1 MKIPKVV
8 VLLIIIVAIA
18 WLLRDKIF
26 PSSDGSKHV
35 IFGSMNCPWTV
46 KQVKHFEENGKDYTF
61 VDCVEGKCPPEVDG
75 FPTTKTPSGEF
86 VVGFNPNL

>member
-8 VLLIIIVAIA
+8 VLLIIIVAVA
-18 WLLRDKIF
+18 WLLRDKIL
-26 PSSDGSKHV
+26 PSGDGKHV
-35 IFGSMNCPWTV
+35 IFGSMDCPWTV
-46 KQVKHFEENGKDYTF
+46 KQVKHFEDNGKDYTF

-86 VVGFNPNL
+86 VVGFNPDL